1 MSHLYNLIL
10 GSGETSKAVSEF
22 YKTYYPKQKLI
33 IFDSRTNNSNIN
45 FIENNKT
52 NINKIILSPGIN
64 PNNQIINNL
73 INNIKNNNPKVDI
86 LSEMELFLQHAK
98 APVIAI
104 TGTNGKSSVCKLI
117 YNMLINCNKKALLG
131 GNFGPP
137 AISLLTKKNSDY
149 YIPDYY
155 IPDFYIIEVSSF
167 QLYQTPNFR
176 SYISCLLNITPDHL
190 DYHNNLIDYINCK
203 LRIINNCKYAI
214 TPDLDI
220 NNKYNINNNN
230 FHTIKNLPKSTQD
243 QDANIIAALK
253 IAKLLDL
260 PEDICQKT
268 IDTTQN
274 LPHRYQV
281 IKKDNLIYINDSKAT
296 NIGSVIS
303 AIKITQ
309 NNYQNNS
316 KNKIILI
323 LGGEHKN
330 QDFNILK
337 DFLINNKIK
346 IKAICLIGNKQNQ
359 DYLNKIFNKNFK
371 IFLSDNLINACKIS
385 KKLANNGDIILLS
398 PACSSLDEYKNYA
411 HRGDLFIE
419 SLN

>member
-1 MSHLYNLIL
+1 MSLLYNLIL

-33 IFDSRTNNSNIN
+33 IFDSRINNSNIN
-45 FIENNKT
+45 FNINYKT
-52 NINKIILSPGIN
+52 NINRIILSPGIN

-73 INNIKNNNPKVDI
+73 INNIKNHNPKVDI

-117 YNMLINCNKKALLG
+117 YDMLINCNKKALLG
-131 GNFGPP
+131 GNFSPP
-137 AISLLTKKNSDY
+137 AISLLNKKNSDF
-149 YIPDYY
+149 Y

-190 DYHNNLIDYINCK
+190 DYHNNLTDYINSK
-203 LRIINNCKYAI
+203 LRIINNCEYAI
-214 TPDLDI
+214 TPDLNI
-220 NNKYNINNNN
+220 SNKYNINNNN
-230 FHTIKNLPKSTQD
+230 FYKIKSLPKSTQD

-309 NNYQNNS
+309 NNYQNNY
-316 KNKIILI
+316 KNKITLI
-323 LGGEHKN
+323 LGGDHKN

-359 DYLNKIFNKNFK
+359 NYLNKIFNKNFN
-371 IFLSDNLINACKIS
+371 IFLSDNLINACNIS
-385 KKLANNGDIILLS
+385 KSLANNGDVILLS
-398 PACSSLDEYKNYA
+398 PACSSLDEYNNYA
-411 HRGDLFIE
+411 HRGDLFIDE
-419 SLN
+419 IAST